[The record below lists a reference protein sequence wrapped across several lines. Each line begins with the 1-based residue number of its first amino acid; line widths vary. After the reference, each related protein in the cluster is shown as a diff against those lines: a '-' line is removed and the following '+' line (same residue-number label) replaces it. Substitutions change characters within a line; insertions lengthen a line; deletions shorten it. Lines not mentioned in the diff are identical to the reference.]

1 MNRLGRVIAL
11 TLPIISVG
19 ASIGTGFSLF
29 YYSSSS
35 STSNK
40 IDSMDV
46 EKKIPDSFGMFSSIK
61 FKFPNEETL
70 VDEASF
76 LIWQN
81 FVEGPEKIELEYTFS
96 SIESELDYPFSS
108 FDYSFYYELKI
119 NPVFSTYFTFGEP
132 LGASDNICEGY
143 IVDGSNN
150 PLTFSFPTSRKLEA
164 SLNLEITYKPGQYPD
179 TTDSYLKL
187 ASLLKQENDWNVPF
201 LTYSFYLVPRL
212 INGGK

>member
-11 TLPIISVG
+11 TLPILSVG
-19 ASIGTGFSLF
+19 ASVGTGFSLF

-40 IDSMDV
+40 IDSTDV
-46 EKKIPDSFGMFSSIK
+46 EKKIPDSFGKFSSIK

-81 FVEGPEKIELEYTFS
+81 FVEGPEKICLEYTFS
-96 SIESELDYPFSS
+96 STESKLDYPFSS
-108 FDYSFYYELKI
+108 FNYSIYYELTI
-119 NPVFSTYFTFGEP
+119 NPTFASYFEFEAPKDVT
-132 LGASDNICEGY
+132 SNICEGY
-143 IVDGSNN
+143 VVDSSNN

-164 SLNLEITYKPGQYPD
+164 SLSLEITYKPGQYPD
-179 TTDSYLKL
+179 TTESYLKL
-187 ASLLKQENDWNVPF
+187 ANLIKQENDKNVPF
-201 LTYSFYLVPRL
+201 LTYSFYLVPSL